1 MIVLKFFT
9 YLEARTLLHPLP
21 RLHLPVTVQIGTEVA
36 VAAYTGVPELL
47 KQLVHQQV
55 QGRTLLRR
63 TGILRISPGIQSAFV
78 ADAYRIL
85 VVTATMRTGQ
95 FQGTG
100 SEHGT
105 VSPDIVVVARRAE
118 AATAVLCLQSFG
130 SERMALS
137 RGAAMHH
144 DVVNFSHE

>member
-1 MIVLKFFT
+1 MK
-9 YLEARTLLHPLP
+9 Y
-21 RLHLPVTVQIGTEVA
+21 
-36 VAAYTGVPELL
+36 
-47 KQLVHQQV
+47 
-55 QGRTLLRR
+55 
-63 TGILRISPGIQSAFV
+63 
-78 ADAYRIL
+78 
-85 VVTATMRTGQ
+85 VTATMRTGQ